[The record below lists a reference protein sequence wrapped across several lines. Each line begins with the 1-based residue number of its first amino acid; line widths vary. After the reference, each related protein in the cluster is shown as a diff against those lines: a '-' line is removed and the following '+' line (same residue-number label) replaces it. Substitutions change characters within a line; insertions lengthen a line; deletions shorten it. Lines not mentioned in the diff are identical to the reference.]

1 MNATTRPAS
10 PPPLLSAAGFKKF
23 TPAQYH
29 ALIHSGIIM
38 EGEPVELLEG
48 YLVEKGMR
56 NPPHDGAVT
65 RLTNRFSR
73 RLPPNWVGRFQ
84 CAVSL
89 GESEP
94 EPDGAVVRGDDT
106 SYDTRLPTA
115 SDFGIVIEV
124 SDSTLAF
131 DRRDKGRIYARA
143 GIPVY
148 WIINV
153 AERQIEV
160 YSDPDPAA
168 NPPVYRTRTDYLPGA
183 AAPITLGGVVAGT
196 IAVNDLLP

>member
-1 MNATTRPAS
+1 MNTTRPAS
-10 PPPLLSAAGFKKF
+10 PPPLLSAAGFRRF
-23 TPAQYH
+23 TPAEYH
-29 ALIHSGIIM
+29 KLIDTGIIM

-48 YLVEKGMR
+48 FLVEKGMR

-65 RLTNRFSR
+65 RLTNR
-73 RLPPNWVGRFQ
+73 LPRYLPAGWVTRIQ
-84 CAVSL
+84 CAVAF

-106 SYDTRLPTA
+106 SYDARLPDA
-115 SDFGIVIEV
+115 GDFGIVIEV

-143 GIPVY
+143 GVPIY
-148 WIINV
+148 WVINV
-153 AERQIEV
+153 ADRQVEV

-168 NPPVYRTRTDYLPGA
+168 STPSYRGRVDYKPGDQL
-183 AAPITLGGVVAGT
+183 PITLAGAS
-196 IAVNDLLP
+196 IATVPVRDLLP